1 MKKFRG
7 ILAVALCAVMV
18 LTLGACHPKDEVAIN
33 VKDKKSDTSVSVT
46 TAQYLYALTSATAEA
61 QSNISENNPDK
72 EIKDYSK
79 YKVVETDE
87 NDKETKTEYY
97 KWINA
102 RAEELVRRYA
112 GAMIK
117 QKDLKLELDESTLA
131 NVEAYAQMYWMY
143 YYQPTFE
150 KNGVGE
156 ETYTK
161 MFTASYYE
169 NEYFL
174 SIYDTDGTDAIPEK
188 EVKSAFKDNYV
199 LANAISIQVVEEAE
213 EGEEQAEGLTMKD
226 AEKLLKDYKSRIEKG
241 ESFEDIY
248 EEYNEKYVA
257 SEDAESEASAADA
270 ATVYGS
276 DDTSYS
282 SEYFT
287 DINKMKKDAVKVIK
301 SEDETE
307 IILVEKQDINADEE
321 TYFDSYRTDI
331 LRMLKG
337 DEFEA
342 DFSKYCEGLEL
353 EMVESATNRIKA
365 EKIDVSTETEE
376 TDTTNDSTEET
387 EEDHEGHDHE

>member
-7 ILAVALCAVMV
+7 ILAVALSALMV

-33 VKDKKSDTSVSVT
+33 FKDKESGTSVSVT

-61 QSNISENNPDK
+61 QSLISESNPDK
-72 EIKDYSK
+72 EIEDYSK

-102 RAEELVRRYA
+102 KAEELLRRYA
-112 GAMIK
+112 GNMIK
-117 QKDLKLELDESTLA
+117 QQDSKLELDESTLA
-131 NVEAYAQMYWMY
+131 NVNAYAQMYWMY

-156 ETYTK
+156 QTYTK

-174 SIYDTDGTDAIPEK
+174 SIYDTDGTNAIPEK
-188 EVKSAFKDNYV
+188 EVKSTFKDNYV
-199 LANAISIQVVEEAE
+199 LGNTISIQVVEESEDE
-213 EGEEQAEGLTMKD
+213 ETETEGLTMKE
-226 AEKLLKDYKSRIEKG
+226 ANKLLKSYKTRMEKG

-248 EEYNEKYVA
+248 EEYTEKYVS
-257 SEDAESEASAADA
+257 SEDSESTASAEDA

-276 DDTSYS
+276 DETSYA
-282 SEYFT
+282 SEYFS
-287 DINKMKKDAVKVIK
+287 DVKKMKKDAVKVIK

-307 IILVEKQDINADEE
+307 IILVEKQDINEDEE
-321 TYFDSYRTDI
+321 TYFDSYRTDV
-331 LRMLKG
+331 LHMLKG
-337 DEFEA
+337 EEFEA
-342 DFSKYCEGLEL
+342 DFAKYCEGLEL
-353 EMVESATNRIKA
+353 EKVESATKRIKA
-365 EKIDVSTETEE
+365 EKIDISTETEE
-376 TDTTNDSTEET
+376 TETETEAET
-387 EEDHEGHDHE
+387 EESTE

>member
-7 ILAVALCAVMV
+7 ILAIALSALMV

-33 VKDKKSDTSVSVT
+33 VEDKKSGTEVSLT

-72 EIKDYSK
+72 EIEDYSK
-79 YKVVETDE
+79 HKVVETDE

-97 KWINA
+97 KWIKA

-117 QKDLKLELDESTLA
+117 QKDLKLELDEATGA
-131 NVEAYAQMYWMY
+131 NVHAYAQMYWMY

-150 KNGVGE
+150 KNGVGQD
-156 ETYTK
+156 TYTK

-174 SIYDTDGTDAIPEK
+174 SIYDKDGTAAIPEK
-188 EVKSAFKDNYV
+188 EVKSTFKDNYV
-199 LANAISIQVVEEAE
+199 LGNEISIQVVEEAE
-213 EGEEQAEGLTMKD
+213 DEETETEGLTMKE
-226 AEKLLKDYKSRIEKG
+226 AEKLLKEYKSRIEKG

-248 EEYNEKYVA
+248 EEYNKKYVA
-257 SEDAESEASAADA
+257 SEDSESEATAADA

-276 DDTSYS
+276 DDTSYA
-282 SEYFT
+282 SEYF
-287 DINKMKKDAVKVIK
+287 DDVKKMKKDAVKVIK
-301 SEDETE
+301 SEDETS
-307 IILVEKQDINADEE
+307 IILVEKQDINEDEE
-321 TYFDSYRTDI
+321 TYFDNYRTDV

-342 DFSKYCEGLEL
+342 DFSKYCDGLDM
-353 EMVESATNRIKA
+353 EMIESATKRIKA
-365 EKIDVSTETEE
+365 EKIDVSTETPEVE
-376 TDTTNDSTEET
+376 TDTTEET